1 MQQSNFNKFEKIQIL
16 LRNLWD
22 EKSKSKRLIVALN
35 LANEVI
41 RILGIPENELEEPE
55 EILNNAFSNARFKN
69 QKMETWFEKHPFFGS
84 GRIALQHYDKGSYPV
99 ETKFYQLNESFSKA
113 RVSATT
119 QIEPNWEDNELT
131 MLPDYKVGIDFFLD
145 SNAKSLSIVLTNQGN
160 LRVMELSERLTNT
173 QIEIFNK
180 LRNTFRLDGIEGK
193 SKEEIKFE
201 PQRTIHQ
208 TLWSAF
214 ELKEVNKKFYEGV
227 SDLFEILSSHL
238 EKQENLKKSIPYL
251 SKQSKQFVNRL
262 IGRILFLWFLNKKGI
277 LSNKFNYFDI
287 NTESTEYYNKKLK
300 ILFYEVLNT
309 PIEERNNTKDLET
322 PYLNGGLFEPHFND
336 WNNLE
341 FKFPDKW
348 FNDFYKHLNEF
359 NFTTDESSPEYEQL
373 AIDPE
378 MLGRVFENLLAS
390 IVPETSKAA
399 SERKNKGAF
408 YTPREIV
415 SFMCKESLKEHIKNS
430 IENEKDYA
438 GVDKLIEMSDPEFI
452 EDKSTGTSM
461 LWGNRSEEIKLKII
475 ESLNNIKVL
484 DPACGSGAFPIGFM
498 QLMVKTLERLST
510 VYDARTKKHR
520 PAKNNEKFDPHLAK
534 LSILKNSLY
543 GSDIEPMAIEI
554 SKLRAWLSLV
564 IDEKKEIEP
573 LPNLEFN
580 FVCANSLIPLPKQY
594 QTTIF
599 DDNSYDQDLD
609 KLIERYFES
618 HSLKEKQKIR
628 KDFNHVYE
636 ELSINDNLGERSKF
650 LRTWNPFKFDKAADF
665 FDSKTMLRVDKFDV
679 IIGNPPY
686 IDYRKIDEITKIIL
700 KNYEISKFSSMIN
713 IYNYFFE
720 LGFNKL
726 KKEGILTFI
735 TPQQY
740 LIYSNTKGVREL
752 IRKKTICS
760 LSNFSNFK
768 LFEADTYPFV
778 SVIKNS
784 KSNNDFKYNLFS
796 SGKKIDYKAVFSN
809 PLIENITFSKYFNL
823 LDRINYNC
831 KMNLGEIIEKVFVA
845 SSNKMD
851 VLVMDK
857 EKTGYYK
864 FIEASDIFEYR
875 ISFNNKFITK
885 LGYSDNSFNFQY
897 KKDVIYTTRM
907 TNKIRAFLSTDN
919 DFLGGKVNVII
930 ATNFKF
936 ILALLNS
943 KLVNFWFIENNQLR
957 HMNGGALPI
966 NTEDLEIIPI
976 PEISGSEIILKEIEN
991 LVAKLLVSTDEREK
1005 LLGTID
1011 KLIFNLY
1018 KLNNEDITIIEEY
1031 FSTKKHSI

>member
-1 MQQSNFNKFEKIQIL
+1 MQQSNFNKFDKLQVL
-16 LRNLWD
+16 VRNLW
-22 EKSKSKRLIVALN
+22 EETSKSNRLITALK

-41 RILGIPENELEEPE
+41 RILGIPENELDEPE
-55 EILNNAFSNARFKN
+55 DILNKAFSNARFKN

-84 GRIALQHYDKGSYPV
+84 GRIALQHYDKGTYPV

-131 MLPDYKVGIDFFLD
+131 MLPDYKVGVDFFLD
-145 SNAKSLSIVLTNQGN
+145 SSAKSLSIVITNQGN
-160 LRVMELSERLTNT
+160 LRIMELSERLTNT
-173 QIEIFNK
+173 QLEIFNK

-193 SKEEIKFE
+193 KENELKYE

-208 TLWSAF
+208 TLWSAL

-227 SDLFEILSSHL
+227 SDLFELLSSHL
-238 EKQENLKKSIPYL
+238 EKQENLKKSILDLP
-251 SKQSKQFVNRL
+251 KQSKQFTNRL
-262 IGRILFLWFLNKKGI
+262 IGRILFLWFLNKKGV
-277 LSNKFNYFDI
+277 LSNKFNYFEI
-287 NTESTEYYNKKLK
+287 NTGSTEYYNKKLK
-300 ILFYEVLNT
+300 ILFYDVLNT
-309 PIEERNNTKDLET
+309 PVEERKNTKDLET

-336 WNNLE
+336 WNNLD
-341 FKFPDKW
+341 FKFPDNW

-359 NFTTDESSPEYEQL
+359 NFTTDESSPEYEQV

-438 GVDKLIEMSDPEFI
+438 GVDKLIEMSDSEFI

-520 PAKNNEKFDPHLAK
+520 PAKNNEKFDAHLAK

-564 IDEKKEIEP
+564 IDEKVKIEP

-599 DDNSYDQDLD
+599 DDNSYDQ
-609 KLIERYFES
+609 KIEILIERYFEA
-618 HSLKEKQKIR
+618 HSFKEKIKIR
-628 KDFNHVYE
+628 QDFNSIYE
-636 ELSINDNLGERSKF
+636 ELSENDNLGEMSKM
-650 LRTWNPFKFDKAADF
+650 LKTWNPFKFDKAADF

-679 IIGNPPY
+679 VIGNPPY
-686 IDYRKIDEITKIIL
+686 IHFEDIKELSKLLYKPLKEKKVYRSYEPRGDIYTLFYEMGSHNLKENGNLCFITSNKWMRSGYGVSIR
-700 KNYEISKFSSMIN
+700 
-713 IYNYFFE
+713 NYFVE
-720 LGFNKL
+720 SMQPVLLIDLG
-726 KKEGILTFI
+726 
-735 TPQQY
+735 
-740 LIYSNTKGVREL
+740 
-752 IRKKTICS
+752 
-760 LSNFSNFK
+760 
-768 LFEADTYPFV
+768 
-778 SVIKNS
+778 
-784 KSNNDFKYNLFS
+784 
-796 SGKKIDYKAVFSN
+796 
-809 PLIENITFSKYFNL
+809 
-823 LDRINYNC
+823 
-831 KMNLGEIIEKVFVA
+831 
-845 SSNKMD
+845 
-851 VLVMDK
+851 
-857 EKTGYYK
+857 
-864 FIEASDIFEYR
+864 
-875 ISFNNKFITK
+875 
-885 LGYSDNSFNFQY
+885 
-897 KKDVIYTTRM
+897 
-907 TNKIRAFLSTDN
+907 
-919 DFLGGKVNVII
+919 
-930 ATNFKF
+930 
-936 ILALLNS
+936 
-943 KLVNFWFIENNQLR
+943 
-957 HMNGGALPI
+957 
-966 NTEDLEIIPI
+966 
-976 PEISGSEIILKEIEN
+976 
-991 LVAKLLVSTDEREK
+991 
-1005 LLGTID
+1005 
-1011 KLIFNLY
+1011 
-1018 KLNNEDITIIEEY
+1018 
-1031 FSTKKHSI
+1031 